1 MEQDIL
7 NYKTMF
13 DKNNNTILI
22 MAENVE
28 DQISTL
34 NDRLEE
40 LDVEGMLGRLLSL
53 LTISF

>member
-13 DKNNNTILI
+13 DTNNSTILI

-40 LDVEGMLGRLLSL
+40 LDVEGMLGRLFFL